1 MGKRAATPRYRR
13 VMTENANIWSGMLT
27 HLLRAVVAFAV
38 LIAVACFS
46 SCRCPECVT
55 TSETER
61 IVEVRTHDTTIVTEA
76 DSASIRALFR
86 CDSAYNVVMY
96 ELVTMQGE
104 RIEASVN
111 AQKHGKDLAISLD
124 CKEDSLLTEIQLRDS
139 IINTTTHNTTIVR
152 ERYVPNYYKS
162 TSRGFWVLFV
172 ILLLIVAWWGFKIY
186 RKIVTGQ
193 VVWRL

>member
-1 MGKRAATPRYRR
+1 M
-13 VMTENANIWSGMLT
+13 MTENANIWSSMPT

-55 TSETER
+55 TSETEH

-124 CKEDSLLTEIQLRDS
+124 CKEDSLLHELQLRDS
-139 IINTTTHNTTIVR
+139 IISTTTHNTTIIR
-152 ERYVPNYYKS
+152 EKYVPGYYKFCS
-162 TSRGFWVLFV
+162 WGFW
-172 ILLLIVAWWGFKIY
+172 ILLVVLIIIGAIKAVKIY
-186 RKIVTGQ
+186 LKMNMI
-193 VVWRL
+193 

>member
-1 MGKRAATPRYRR
+1 MKRIIAYTILFAALFT
-13 VMTENANIWSGMLT
+13 
-27 HLLRAVVAFAV
+27 
-38 LIAVACFS
+38 

-55 TSETER
+55 TTETER

-96 ELVTMQGE
+96 ELVTIQGE

-111 AQKHGKDLAISLD
+111 AQKQGKDLAISLD

-139 IINTTTHNTTIVR
+139 IISTTTHNTTIIR
-152 ERYVPNYYKS
+152 EKYVPGYYKFCS
-162 TSRGFWVLFV
+162 WGFWILLV
-172 ILLLIVAWWGFKIY
+172 ILILFGAW
-186 RKIVTGQ
+186 KIV
-193 VVWRL
+193 RLYMKVQSGGLL